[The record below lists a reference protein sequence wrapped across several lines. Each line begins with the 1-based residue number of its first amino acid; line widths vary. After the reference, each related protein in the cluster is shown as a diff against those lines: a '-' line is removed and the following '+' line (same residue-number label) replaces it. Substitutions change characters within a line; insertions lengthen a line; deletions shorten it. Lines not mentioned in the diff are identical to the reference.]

1 MSTFAVN
8 QDLSM
13 VKVATLYHLGISR
26 AGHIYKCSISKR
38 VTQTLN
44 QGLTGVS
51 KEVELF
57 SSVSLLK
64 TIGVIHSREVG
75 KLTFC
80 L

>member
-8 QDLSM
+8 QDLSL

-26 AGHIYKCSISKR
+26 SRHIYKYSISKR

-57 SSVSLLK
+57 SSVSLSK